1 MRLSIKGKII
11 TACSNCWWIVLFAI
25 LCFMLFEQGIKNR
38 EHDYLKLSQRLA
50 ELHQDKEKALTLREN
65 LLLQINSQSD
75 PAWVE
80 LILMKELGLV
90 PENHLKV
97 FFTRRE

>member
-1 MRLSIKGKII
+1 
-11 TACSNCWWIVLFAI
+11 
-25 LCFMLFEQGIKNR
+25 MLFEQGIKNR
-38 EHDYLKLSQRLA
+38 EHDYVMLSQRLS
-50 ELHQDKEKALTLREN
+50 ELKQDKEKAFNLRQD

-90 PENHLKV
+90 PEGQTKV
-97 FFTRRE
+97 FFTWQE

>member
-1 MRLSIKGKII
+1 
-11 TACSNCWWIVLFAI
+11 
-25 LCFMLFEQGIKNR
+25 MLFEQGIKNR

-97 FFTRRE
+97 FFTRQE

>member
-11 TACSNCWWIVLFAI
+11 TACSNCWGIVLFAI

-97 FFTRRE
+97 FFTRQE